1 MLIHLARPEGRWIGV
16 GGLIQD
22 GLHFARSRGGG
33 GRARGG
39 DKGEGGGQ
47 LLVRKDRDRNE
58 GVRKSGVE
66 KTKEKKEK
74 KKQRK
79 ELKKE
84 LKKEQKGTANQQ
96 ENGGGTAAPTAP
108 ATAAAGTAAG
118 GGGRWVHVPT

>member
-84 LKKEQKGTANQQ
+84 QKEQKGTANQQ
-96 ENGGGTAAPTAP
+96 EIGGGTAAPTAP
-108 ATAAAGTAAG
+108 ATAAAGTAGG